1 MRENRELTFE
11 QLSEIN
17 HRRAVEAFAHEEGL
31 FDWSPAEWSNA
42 MAGEAGETC
51 NLTKKLL
58 RDGPE
63 AVSMGDLG
71 EEIADV
77 VCYADLLATRMGLSL
92 GDLVRR
98 KFNKVSDRKGSNLK
112 L

>member
-1 MRENRELTFE
+1 
-11 QLSEIN
+11 
-17 HRRAVEAFAHEEGL
+17 
-31 FDWSPAEWSNA
+31 

-51 NLTKKLL
+51 NLTKKML

-63 AVSMGDLG
+63 SVDMEDLG
-71 EEIADV
+71 DEIADV
-77 VCYADLLATRMGLSL
+77 VVYADLLATRMGFNL

-98 KFNKVSDRKGSNLK
+98 KFNKVSDRKGTDIK